1 MANSREVLLKLV
13 RAAMGW
19 ESDYTLPPDID
30 WKEVLTLATEQGVEA
45 IAIDG
50 YQALKAKN
58 PHTNLTLDSLENKP
72 LLLEYLGRLRLVEH
86 GNMQRLAALV
96 ELSEILQG
104 KQIPFLLM
112 KGFACGQY
120 YPNPAHRPCGDID
133 IYPGDKF
140 DESNEALKSAG
151 IEDEPYYYRHSA
163 ATINGVMVENHRILC
178 DLRGPRRQTR
188 AFEIL
193 LEAEGKKSIIEGKDV
208 AIGGISISGAKYPT
222 ADFNALFLPWHVSAH
237 FAFERVTLRH
247 LMDWTLFLIYEGK
260 NIDVE
265 QFQEAKQKYTYGY
278 RKFADILTDLSIR
291 YLKVPEQ
298 SLPSELVKDAFNF
311 DKKLA
316 DRVFNYMFE
325 GKPRER
331 DEIVWKFRWNNVR
344 RIWNERWKY
353 KELYGL
359 SVTVFFYHKI
369 KGVLFEIRE

>member
-58 PHTNLTLDSLENKP
+58 PHTNLTLDSPENKP

-151 IEDEPYYYRHSA
+151 IEVEPYYYRHSA

-188 AFEIL
+188 AFEVL
-193 LEAEGKKSIIEGKDV
+193 LEAEGKKSVNEWKDV
-208 AIGGISISGAKYPT
+208 AIGGNVIAGAKYPT
-222 ADFNALFLPWHVSAH
+222 ANFNALFLPWHVSAH

-247 LMDWTLFLIYEGK
+247 LLDWALFLINEGK
-260 NIDVE
+260 NIDIE
-265 QFQEAKQKYTYGY
+265 LFKEAKKRYTYGY
-278 RKFADILTDLSIR
+278 SKFADILTNMSLR
-291 YLKVPEQ
+291 YLRIPADCIPTAIVE
-298 SLPSELVKDAFNF
+298 DAQCCN
-311 DKKLA
+311 DNLA
-316 DRVFNYMFE
+316 VRLFNYMFV

-331 DEIVWKFRWNNVR
+331 DANVWKFRRNNIK
-344 RIWNERWKY
+344 RIWKERWKY

-359 SVTVFFYHKI
+359 STTAFFYQKAM
-369 KGVLFEIRE
+369 GVLFKTGE

>member
-1 MANSREVLLKLV
+1 
-13 RAAMGW
+13 MGW

-30 WKEVLTLATEQGVEA
+30 WKAVLTMATEQGVEA

-96 ELSEILQG
+96 ELSKIMQG

-151 IEDEPYYYRHSA
+151 IEVEPYYYRHSA
-163 ATINGVMVENHRILC
+163 ATINGVMVENHSILC
-178 DLRGPRRQTR
+178 DLRGPRHQTR
-188 AFEIL
+188 DFETQ

-208 AIGGISISGAKYPT
+208 AIGGNVIAGAKYPT
-222 ADFNALFLPWHVSAH
+222 ANFNALFLPWHVSAH

-247 LMDWTLFLIYEGK
+247 LLDWALFLINEGK
-260 NIDVE
+260 NIDIE
-265 QFQEAKQKYTYGY
+265 LFREAKKRYIYGY
-278 RKFADILTDLSIR
+278 SKFADILTNMSLR
-291 YLKVPEQ
+291 YLRIPADCIPTAIVE
-298 SLPSELVKDAFNF
+298 DAQCCN
-311 DKKLA
+311 DNLA
-316 DRVFNYMFE
+316 DRVFNYMFV

-331 DEIVWKFRWNNVR
+331 DANVWKFRRNNIKL
-344 RIWNERWKY
+344 IWKERWKY

-359 SVTVFFYHKI
+359 STSAFFYQKAM
-369 KGVLFEIRE
+369 GVLFKTGE

>member
-1 MANSREVLLKLV
+1 
-13 RAAMGW
+13 MGW

-30 WKEVLTLATEQGVEA
+30 WKAVLTMATEQGVEA

-96 ELSEILQG
+96 ELSKILQG

-151 IEDEPYYYRHSA
+151 IEVEPYYYRHSA

-188 AFEIL
+188 DFETQ
-193 LEAEGKKSIIEGKDV
+193 LEAEGKKSIIEGNVV
-208 AIGGISISGAKYPT
+208 AIGGNVIAGAKYPT
-222 ADFNALFLPWHVSAH
+222 ANFNALFLPWHVSAH

-247 LMDWTLFLIYEGK
+247 LLDWALFLINEGK
-260 NIDVE
+260 NIDIE
-265 QFQEAKQKYTYGY
+265 LFREAKKRYTYGY
-278 RKFADILTDLSIR
+278 SKFADILTYLSIR
-291 YLKVPEQ
+291 YFKVPDKL
-298 SLPSELVKDAFNF
+298 LPTEIVKDALDF
-311 DKKLA
+311 DNKLA
-316 DRVFNYMFE
+316 DRVFDYMFE

-331 DEIVWKFRWNNVR
+331 DENVWKTRRNNIK
-344 RIWNERWKY
+344 RIWKERWKY
-353 KELYGL
+353 SGL
-359 SVTVFFYHKI
+359 FGISAFAFFYYKLFGVVFNI
-369 KGVLFEIRE
+369 KDK

>member
-1 MANSREVLLKLV
+1 M
-13 RAAMGW
+13 
-19 ESDYTLPPDID
+19 
-30 WKEVLTLATEQGVEA
+30 TLATEQGVEA

-58 PHTNLTLDSLENKP
+58 PSTNLTLDSFENKP

-96 ELSEILQG
+96 ELSKILQG

-120 YPNPAHRPCGDID
+120 YPNPIHRPCGDID

-140 DESNEALKSAG
+140 DDSNEALKAAG
-151 IEDEPYYYRHSA
+151 IEVEPYYYRHSA

-188 AFEIL
+188 EFETQ

-208 AIGGISISGAKYPT
+208 VISGNVIAGAKYPT
-222 ADFNALFLPWHVSAH
+222 ANFNALFLPWHVSAH

-247 LMDWTLFLIYEGK
+247 LLDWALFLINEGE
-260 NIDVE
+260 NIDIE
-265 QFQEAKQKYTYGY
+265 LFREAKKRFTYGFS
-278 RKFADILTDLSIR
+278 KFADILTYLSLR
-291 YLKVPEQ
+291 YFKVPDKL
-298 SLPSELVKDAFNF
+298 LPTEIVKDAHDF
-311 DKKLA
+311 DNKFA
-316 DRVFNYMFE
+316 DRVFDYMFE

-331 DEIVWKFRWNNVR
+331 DANIWKFRWNNVR
-344 RIWNERWKY
+344 RVWNERWKY

-359 SVTVFFYHKI
+359 STMAFFYYKAM
-369 KGVLFEIRE
+369 GVLFKTGE

>member
-1 MANSREVLLKLV
+1 
-13 RAAMGW
+13 MGW
-19 ESDYTLPPDID
+19 ERDFTLPPDID
-30 WKEVLTLATEQGVEA
+30 WKAVLTMATEQGVEA

-50 YQALKAKN
+50 YKAIKSNN
-58 PHTNLTLDSLENKP
+58 PNTNLSLDSFENKP
-72 LLLEYLGRLRLVEH
+72 LLLEYLGRLRLVEQ
-86 GNMQRLAALV
+86 GNLQRLAALT
-96 ELSEILQG
+96 ELSQVLNGQ
-104 KQIPFLLM
+104 QIPFLLM

-120 YPNPAHRPCGDID
+120 YPNSAHRVCGDID
-133 IYPGDKF
+133 IYPGDRF
-140 DESNEALKSAG
+140 DECNNALKAAG
-151 IEDEPYYYRHSA
+151 IDVEPYYYRHSA
-163 ATINGVMVENHRILC
+163 SNINGVMVENHRILC

-188 AFEIL
+188 DFEVQ
-193 LEAEGKKSIIEGKDV
+193 LETEGKKSIKEGKDV
-208 AIGGISISGAKYPT
+208 VIGGNVIAGAKNPT
-222 ADFNALFLPWHVSAH
+222 ANFNALFLPWHVSAH

-247 LMDWTLFLIYEGK
+247 LLDWTLFLVYEGK

-331 DEIVWKFRWNNVR
+331 DENVWKSRCNNVK
-344 RIWNERWKY
+344 RIWEEGWKY
-353 KELYGL
+353 SELFGI
-359 SVTVFFYHKI
+359 STFAFFYYKLFGVIFNI
-369 KGVLFEIRE
+369 KDK